1 MNKTY
6 DEIIS
11 VVRGDINNLE
21 SYITGDNFFAEA
33 VLKSLILAPAKRI
46 RSVLAF
52 LFLRAFGLEISEK
65 QLNLQC
71 AVELAHTASLIHDDI
86 IDKSEKRRGT
96 YTLNSIYGD
105 KYAVLAGDFTLTVA
119 FNKIIS
125 LNNNSIT
132 EDFLKV
138 FSEMVKGEI
147 SQLISKGKIPV
158 LDEYMQK
165 TRQKTAGLF
174 AVSLKSA
181 AILAGKTEL
190 AAGWHDFG
198 YNFGTA
204 FQIKNDLKDLTRD
217 INDGVYTAPV
227 IFSQNPEC
235 ITEQALLKT
244 KNLINHNLT
253 ALEAYL
259 ENLPENRFSQAL
271 KELLELYKEC

>member
-46 RSVLAF
+46 RSVIAF
-52 LFLRAFGLEISEK
+52 LFLRAYGLEISEK

-190 AAGWHDFG
+190 AAGWCDFG

-235 ITEQALLKT
+235 ITEQALQKT
-244 KNLINHNLT
+244 KELINYYLS
-253 ALEAYL
+253 ALEGYL
-259 ENLPENRFSQAL
+259 EKLPDNEFSHAL

>member
-11 VVRGDINNLE
+11 VVRRDINNLE
-21 SYITGDNFFAEA
+21 KVIITGDDFFSEA

-46 RSVLAF
+46 RSVIAF
-52 LFLRAFGLEISEK
+52 LFLKTYGIDITTE

-96 YTLNSIYGD
+96 YTLNSMYGD

-119 FNKIIS
+119 LNKIIS
-125 LNNNSIT
+125 LGNSSIT

-138 FSEMVKGEI
+138 FSEMVSGEI
-147 SQLISKGKIPV
+147 SQLKSKGKIPV
-158 LDEYMQK
+158 LEEYIQK
-165 TRQKTAGLF
+165 TSRKTSGLF

-181 AILAGKTEL
+181 AILAGKNEL

-204 FQIKNDLKDLTRD
+204 FQIKNDLKDLDID

-227 IFSQNPEC
+227 IFSRDSEC
-235 ITEQALLKT
+235 ITEQALQKT
-244 KNLINHNLT
+244 KNLINHKLT
-253 ALEAYL
+253 ALGVYL
-259 ENLPENRFSQAL
+259 ENLPENQFSQAL
-271 KELLELYKEC
+271 KELLELYKE

>member
-6 DEIIS
+6 DKIIS

-46 RSVLAF
+46 RSVIAF
-52 LFLRAFGLEISEK
+52 LFLRAYGLEISEK

-119 FNKIIS
+119 LNKIIS
-125 LNNNSIT
+125 LENHTLT
-132 EDFLKV
+132 EDFLTV
-138 FSEMVKGEI
+138 FSEMVNGEI
-147 SQLISKGKIPV
+147 SQLVNKGKIPD
-158 LDEYMQK
+158 LEEYLQK
-165 TRQKTAGLF
+165 TRKKTAGLF
-174 AVSLKSA
+174 AVSLKGA
-181 AILAGKTEL
+181 ALLAGETGL
-190 AAGWHDFG
+190 AAEWHDFA

-204 FQIKNDLKDLTRD
+204 FQIKNDLKDMDED
-217 INDGVYTAPV
+217 IKDGVYTAPV
-227 IFSQNPEC
+227 IFSRDSEC
-235 ITEQALLKT
+235 ITEQALQKT
-244 KNLINHNLT
+244 KELINYYLS
-253 ALEAYL
+253 ALEGYL
-259 ENLPENRFSQAL
+259 EKLPDNEVSHAL
-271 KELLELYKEC
+271 KELLELYKE

>member
-46 RSVLAF
+46 RSVIAF
-52 LFLRAFGLEISEK
+52 LFLRAYGLEISEK

-190 AAGWHDFG
+190 AAGWCDFG

-204 FQIKNDLKDLTRD
+204 FQIKNDLKDLD
-217 INDGVYTAPV
+217 IDIKDGVYTAPV
-227 IFSQNPEC
+227 IFSHDAEN
-235 ITEQALLKT
+235 ITREAIEAT
-244 KNLINHNLT
+244 KNLINQKLLR
-253 ALEAYL
+253 LEAFL
-259 ENLPENRFSQAL
+259 DNLPQNKFSDAL
-271 KELLELYKEC
+271 KELLELYKQ

>member
-46 RSVLAF
+46 RSVIAF
-52 LFLRAFGLEISEK
+52 LFLRAYGLEITQE
-65 QLNLQC
+65 QFDLQC
-71 AVELAHTASLIHDDI
+71 AVELAHTASLIHDDV
-86 IDKSEKRRGT
+86 IDLGEKRRGT

-244 KNLINHNLT
+244 KNLINRNLT

>member
-46 RSVLAF
+46 RSVIAF
-52 LFLRAFGLEISEK
+52 LFLRAYGLEISEK

-174 AVSLKSA
+174 AVALKSA

-227 IFSQNPEC
+227 IFSQDAEN
-235 ITEQALLKT
+235 ITREAIEAT
-244 KNLINHNLT
+244 KNLINQKLLR
-253 ALEAYL
+253 LEAFL
-259 ENLPENRFSQAL
+259 DNLPQNKFSDAL
-271 KELLELYKEC
+271 KELLELYKQ

>member
-46 RSVLAF
+46 RSVIAF
-52 LFLRAFGLEISEK
+52 LFLRAYGLEISEK

-96 YTLNSIYGD
+96 YTLNSMYGD

-119 FNKIIS
+119 LNKIIS
-125 LNNNSIT
+125 LGNSSIT

-138 FSEMVKGEI
+138 FSEMVSGEF
-147 SQLISKGKIPV
+147 SQLKSKGKIPV
-158 LDEYMQK
+158 LEEYIQK
-165 TRQKTAGLF
+165 TSRKTSGLF

-181 AILAGKTEL
+181 AILAGKNEL

-217 INDGVYTAPV
+217 IKDGVYTAPV
-227 IFSQNPEC
+227 IFSHDPEC
-235 ITEQALLKT
+235 ITEQALQKT
-244 KNLINHNLT
+244 KNLINHKLT
-253 ALEAYL
+253 ALEVYL
-259 ENLPENRFSQAL
+259 ENLPENQFSQAL
-271 KELLELYKEC
+271 KELLELYKE

>member
-46 RSVLAF
+46 RSVIAF
-52 LFLRAFGLEISEK
+52 LFLRAYGLEISEK

-198 YNFGTA
+198 YIFGTA
-204 FQIKNDLKDLTRD
+204 FQIKNDLKDLD
-217 INDGVYTAPV
+217 IDIKDGVYTAPV
-227 IFSQNPEC
+227 IFSHDAEN
-235 ITEQALLKT
+235 ITREAIEAT
-244 KNLINHNLT
+244 KNLINQKLLR
-253 ALEAYL
+253 LEAFL
-259 ENLPENRFSQAL
+259 DNLPQNKFSDAL
-271 KELLELYKEC
+271 KELLELYKQ

>member
-46 RSVLAF
+46 RSVIAF
-52 LFLRAFGLEISEK
+52 LFLRAYGLEISEK

-190 AAGWHDFG
+190 AAGWRDFG
-198 YNFGTA
+198 YIFGTA
-204 FQIKNDLKDLTRD
+204 FQIKNDLKDLD
-217 INDGVYTAPV
+217 IDIKDGVYTAPV
-227 IFSQNPEC
+227 IFSHDAEN
-235 ITEQALLKT
+235 ITREAIEAT
-244 KNLINHNLT
+244 KNLINQKLLR
-253 ALEAYL
+253 LEAFL
-259 ENLPENRFSQAL
+259 DNLPQNKFSDAL
-271 KELLELYKEC
+271 KELLELYKQ

>member
-6 DEIIS
+6 DKIIS

-46 RSVLAF
+46 RSVIAF
-52 LFLRAFGLEISEK
+52 LFLRAYGLEISEK

-96 YTLNSIYGD
+96 YTLNSMYGD

-119 FNKIIS
+119 LNKIIS
-125 LNNNSIT
+125 LGNSSIT

-138 FSEMVKGEI
+138 FSEMVSGEI
-147 SQLISKGKIPV
+147 SQLKSKGKIPV
-158 LDEYMQK
+158 LEEYIQK
-165 TRQKTAGLF
+165 TSRKTSGLF

-227 IFSQNPEC
+227 IFSHDPEC
-235 ITEQALLKT
+235 ITEQALQKT
-244 KNLINHNLT
+244 KELINYYLS
-253 ALEAYL
+253 ALEGYL
-259 ENLPENRFSQAL
+259 EKLPDNEFSQAL
-271 KELLELYKEC
+271 KELLELYKE

>member
-6 DEIIS
+6 DVIIS

-46 RSVLAF
+46 RSVIAF
-52 LFLRAFGLEISEK
+52 LFLRAYGLEISEK

-198 YNFGTA
+198 YIFGTA
-204 FQIKNDLKDLTRD
+204 FQIKNDLKDLD
-217 INDGVYTAPV
+217 IDIKDGVYTAPV
-227 IFSQNPEC
+227 IFSHDAEN
-235 ITEQALLKT
+235 ITREAIEAT
-244 KNLINHNLT
+244 KNLINQKLLR
-253 ALEAYL
+253 LEAFL
-259 ENLPENRFSQAL
+259 DNLPQNKFSDAL
-271 KELLELYKEC
+271 KELLELYKQ

>member
-46 RSVLAF
+46 RSVIAF
-52 LFLRAFGLEISEK
+52 LFLRAYGLEISEK

-174 AVSLKSA
+174 AVALKSA

-190 AAGWHDFG
+190 AAGWRDFG
-198 YNFGTA
+198 YIFGTA
-204 FQIKNDLKDLTRD
+204 FQIKNDLKDLD
-217 INDGVYTAPV
+217 IDIKDGVYTAPV
-227 IFSQNPEC
+227 IFSHDAEN
-235 ITEQALLKT
+235 ITREAIEAT
-244 KNLINHNLT
+244 KNLINQKLLR
-253 ALEAYL
+253 LEAFL
-259 ENLPENRFSQAL
+259 DNLPQNKFSDAL
-271 KELLELYKEC
+271 KELLELYKQ

>member
-46 RSVLAF
+46 RSVIAF
-52 LFLRAFGLEISEK
+52 LFLRAYGLEISEK

-190 AAGWHDFG
+190 AAGWRDFG
-198 YNFGTA
+198 YIFGTA
-204 FQIKNDLKDLTRD
+204 FQIKNDLKDLD
-217 INDGVYTAPV
+217 IDIKDGVYTAPV
-227 IFSQNPEC
+227 IFSHDAEN
-235 ITEQALLKT
+235 ITREAIEAT
-244 KNLINHNLT
+244 KNLINQKLLR
-253 ALEAYL
+253 LEAFL
-259 ENLPENRFSQAL
+259 DNLPQNKFSDAL